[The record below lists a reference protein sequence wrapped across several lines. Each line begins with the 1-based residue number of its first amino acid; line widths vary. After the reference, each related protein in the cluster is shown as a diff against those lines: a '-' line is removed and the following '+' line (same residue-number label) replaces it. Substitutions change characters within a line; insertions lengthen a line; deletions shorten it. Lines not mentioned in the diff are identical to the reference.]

1 LILIK
6 GDYPLYALKPQVKP
20 LKEEFKVYI
29 EKNHQLAA
37 LFKQS
42 DVITNDIIDDSK
54 PIVIADKFNI
64 YYKYNREIENQAQLT
79 FLEYMIED
87 KDYIRILEEATEAY
101 CCKRTEGFMQIYPMK
116 AIIVRTIFSY
126 LEVLSFLKEKGIV
139 EYHLTTDKE
148 IESLIKTLMRYAFFD
163 KSIVPGVEFKKVS
176 IFSEAMKSK
185 IIRIVYSLLTEA
197 MKDHAHLDYI
207 TDLDRTARYW
217 YQERTESGLQE
228 ALARETEID
237 TIRLDELFPNLEVV
251 LP

>member
-1 LILIK
+1 MLFILVWFPILYLILIK
-6 GDYPLYALKPQVKP
+6 GDYPLYALKPQAKL

-79 FLEYMIED
+79 FLEYMIE
-87 KDYIRILEEATEAY
+87 
-101 CCKRTEGFMQIYPMK
+101 EGFMQIYPMK

-139 EYHLTTDKE
+139 EYHVTTDKE

-237 TIRLDELFPNLEVV
+237 TIRLDEMFSL
-251 LP
+251 LPSSN

>member
-1 LILIK
+1 MQTEL
-6 GDYPLYALKPQVKP
+6 DLKA
-20 LKEEFKVYI
+20 LKEELKCYI
-29 EKNHQLAA
+29 EKNNQLAK
-37 LFKQS
+37 LFKES
-42 DVITNDIIDDSK
+42 DVKTNDVIDDSK
-54 PIVIADKFNI
+54 PLLIADDYKV
-64 YYKYNREIENQAQLT
+64 YYRHNRELENKAQLV
-79 FLEYMIED
+79 FLEHLMDD
-87 KDYIRILEEATEAY
+87 KACFRILEDSFDSY
-101 CCKRTEGFMQIYPMK
+101 CCKMTEGFMQIYPMK

-237 TIRLDELFPNLEVV
+237 TIRLDEMFSL
-251 LP
+251 LPSSN